1 MNPEPH
7 RLVTGTGLRLQRT
20 DAYGVRYDEAG
31 KSFDVI
37 AQDHQ
42 ASSDTYRELLAT
54 NPSGETSATH
64 EAFANPAYARVL
76 PTEDAIGRR
85 AGDLSFYVDPVQVP
99 LPEGRIVPRRPT
111 PAKGGEWEY
120 IATPGAARPEVT
132 QPNDSPT
139 TGVRP

>member
-1 MNPEPH
+1 MNPERH
-7 RLVTGTGLRLQRT
+7 RLVTGTGLRLQWT
-20 DAYGVRYDEAG
+20 DAYGVRYDDAG

-54 NPSGETSATH
+54 DPSGETSATH
-64 EAFANPAYARVL
+64 EAFENPAYARAL

-85 AGDLSFYVDPVQVP
+85 AGDLCFDVDPVQVP
-99 LPEGRIVPRRPT
+99 QPEGRIVPRRPT
-111 PAKGGEWEY
+111 PETGGEWKF

-132 QPNDSPT
+132 QPHDSPT
-139 TGVRP
+139 TGLRP